1 MSRSF
6 TLLFSLPLVLCAREN
21 SEISV
26 ISEKPMQTVTM
37 TQSHNKSSSTFTN
50 EKAFTGRVNG
60 NHVRMRVGHDLESDI
75 VAELDKDELVVVTGS
90 KGAFYAVQPL
100 TNQKAYV
107 FRSFVLD
114 GVVEGNRVNVR
125 LKPDREAPIIGH
137 LSSGTK
143 VEGTICKDNH
153 KWLEIDP
160 PSETR
165 FFIAKEYLEHAGGP
179 DLKAIK
185 DKRHATVNQLLESAD
200 HLAQTEMRR
209 PYHEI
214 DIAQLSRNYQTIV
227 SDYIDF
233 PKHCAKAK
241 QALANLQEDYLQKKI
256 AYLEAKAD
264 NITSDETVATASQED
279 LHKALHQVSD
289 RMKTWETVEEAL
301 YMTWSGMHHAKSMN
315 DFYVAQKEA
324 GVKLSGIIESYS
336 DAVKCKPGDY
346 ILRQDGVP
354 AAYLYSATVNLEA
367 LVGKKVSIVAS
378 ARPNNNF
385 AFPAYYVLDA
395 K

>member
-6 TLLFSLPLVLCAREN
+6 TLLFSLPLILFARDN
-21 SEISV
+21 AEISV
-26 ISEKPMQTVTM
+26 ISEKPIQTVTM
-37 TQSHNKSSSTFTN
+37 TQSHNKSSSMFTN

-60 NHVRMRVGHDLESDI
+60 NHVRMRVGHDLESEI
-75 VAELDKDELVVVTGS
+75 VAELDKDELVVVSGS
-90 KGAFYAVQPL
+90 KGDFYAVQ
-100 TNQKAYV
+100 KAYI

-125 LKPDREAPIIGH
+125 LKPDKEAPIIGH
-137 LSSGTK
+137 FSSGTK

-165 FFIAKEYLEHAGGP
+165 FFIAKEYIDHAGGP

-185 DKRHATVNQLLESAD
+185 DKRHATVNDLLESAN
-200 HLAQTEMRR
+200 LLTQTEMRK

-214 DIAQLSRNYQTIV
+214 DIANLSRNYQTIV
-227 SDYIDF
+227 NDYIDF

-241 QALANLQEDYLQKKI
+241 QALSNLQEDYLQKKI
-256 AYLEAKAD
+256 AYLEAKAE
-264 NITSDETVATASQED
+264 NITSDETVATASQND

-301 YMTWSGMHHAKSMN
+301 YLSWSGMHHAKTMD
-315 DFYVAQKEA
+315 DFYVAQKET
-324 GVKLSGIIESYS
+324 GIKLSGIIEAYS

-378 ARPNNNF
+378 ARPNNSF